1 VSDVQHR
8 LADALAGRYSVER
21 ELGRGGM
28 SLVYLAHDQRL
39 GRKVALKILR
49 PELAASLG
57 PERFLREIK
66 VVAGL
71 THPHI
76 LPLHDSGEA
85 DRMLYYVM
93 PYVEGE
99 SLRHR
104 LEREGRLSLED
115 ALEITREVADALEY
129 AHQHDVVHRDI
140 KPENILL
147 QAGQAV
153 VSDFGIARAISE
165 AQGGGRVTGTG
176 VAVGTPE
183 YMSPEQASGGTV
195 DGRTDVFSLG
205 CVLYEMLTGS
215 SPGAVSGGAAQAPA
229 IRTISSVQPP
239 VPIEVEAAIEMAMA
253 QRPEERFPRAADFA
267 RALRDSGAA
276 TVSGPRRL
284 RQVRRRWRAALI
296 AVAAVALAAVLV
308 LPRVLGAGLNPSLY
322 VVVPFGHREGAA
334 PMLLKGD
341 QCELR
346 VYEELDRWTD
356 VQVVDRFVVS
366 SARQQSGA
374 PLPNFNEALKIARA
388 VGSGMLIWGE
398 LWQDGDSVVV
408 RGGLYDVGHRG
419 RLVRAHTIRLGPGL
433 VDLDDRFREL
443 ADSLLLGRVQPRAAG
458 AARSAGSI
466 TAWLAYARGDEALQ
480 RWDLDS
486 AGAAFSEALVVNPDF
501 PQANLWLAQT
511 RSWAGRP
518 TSDWLVF
525 ATRALQAADT
535 LSEGDRALARGLV
548 AMAQGRYPDACEAYR
563 RRVAIDANDFV
574 GWFGLGECQARDRLV
589 VRDAKSPSG
598 WAFRSSQ
605 HAAIAAYR
613 HALELVPAV
622 HRAFAG
628 AAAVRLERLF
638 YTQAFWYRAGY
649 ALLPDT
655 MQFAAHPGLA
665 ADTLAFV
672 PHPKAAWLAGAPG
685 TASTTLAAALAHN
698 RAMLRAIT
706 AKWVREFPASADALE
721 AHARVLETVGE
732 LAAAGSPE
740 RSALDAVRA
749 ARRAASADTLQQV
762 RLAVAEVRLLV
773 KLEQFAPA
781 RAVGDSL
788 LAHWPAPDPEKARTL
803 AGVAALTG
811 HVNRAATLLAM
822 DVATPFATPEGDQ
835 VVLPAGVAAAA
846 RALLV
851 YAAVGAPAESLS
863 AVERRVTRLVG
874 SWVEPQRQAAARRAA
889 LSDPAMLAFPQL
901 GAREAHTGGGPAGG
915 GGNYLLELQGALARD
930 PAAIRRGIAKV
941 DASRGDLRAGDVA
954 IENVYQEAWL
964 LVAVGDTAAALERL
978 DRSLTALPA
987 LGTALLDQVPQAAG
1001 LVRAMAFRAE
1011 LAAAAGDGPS
1021 TARWARAVTALWR
1034 DADPD
1039 LGAVVARMAVL
1050 GSDNRR

>member
-1 VSDVQHR
+1 MLKGVSDVQA
-8 LADALAGRYSVER
+8 LLTASLAGRYTIER

-28 SLVYLAHDQRL
+28 SIVYLAYDERL
-39 GRKVALKILR
+39 SRKVALKILR
-49 PELAASLG
+49 PELAATLG
-57 PERFLREIK
+57 PERFLREIA

-85 DRMLYYVM
+85 AEMLYYVM

-104 LEREGRLSLED
+104 LQREGRLPLED
-115 ALEITREVADALEY
+115 ALEITRQVADALEY

-165 AQGGGRVTGTG
+165 ARGRVTGTG
-176 VAVGTPE
+176 VAVGTPD

-195 DGRTDVFSLG
+195 DGRTDVYSLG
-205 CVLYEMLTGS
+205 CVLFEMLAGRPPGGS
-215 SPGAVSGGAAQAPA
+215 LSGAAQA
-229 IRTISSVQPP
+229 RTISAVRPA
-239 VPIEVEAAIEMAMA
+239 VPIKVEAAIEEAMA

-267 RALRDSGAA
+267 RALREPGVA
-276 TVSGPRRL
+276 TVSGARHQRR
-284 RQVRRRWRAALI
+284 VRKRWRVVVIGAALV
-296 AVAAVALAAVLV
+296 AVAAVFV
-308 LPRVLGAGLNPSLY
+308 LPRVLGARLNPALY

-334 PMLLKGD
+334 PTLLKGD

-346 VYEELDRWTD
+346 VYEELDRWAD

-366 SARQQSGA
+366 SERQQRGH
-374 PLPNFNEALKIARA
+374 PVPDFREALGIARA

-398 LWQDGDSVVV
+398 LWQEGDSVVV
-408 RGGLYDVGHRG
+408 RGGLYDVARRG

-433 VDLDDRFREL
+433 GDLDSRFREL
-443 ADSLLLGRVQPRAAG
+443 ADSLLLGRVPPRAAR
-458 AARSAGSI
+458 AARSAGSA

-480 RWDLDS
+480 RWDLES
-486 AGAAFSEALVVNPDF
+486 AAAAFGEALAVNPDF
-501 PQANLWLAQT
+501 PQANLWLAQS
-511 RSWAGRP
+511 RAWAGRP

-525 ATRALQAADT
+525 ATRALAAADS
-535 LSEGDRALARGLV
+535 LGEADRALARGLV
-548 AMAQGRYPDACEAYR
+548 AMAQGRFPDACDDYR
-563 RRVAIDANDFV
+563 RRVTLDANDFV

-589 VRDAKSPSG
+589 LRDATSPSG

-613 HALELVPAV
+613 RALELVPAV

-628 AAAVRLERLF
+628 AAYARLERLF
-638 YTQAFWYRAGY
+638 YTQAFWYRGGY
-649 ALLPDT
+649 ALGPDT
-655 MQFAAHPGLA
+655 LQFAAHPGLN
-665 ADTLAFV
+665 ADTLTFV
-672 PHPKAAWLAGAPG
+672 PHPKDAWLADAPG
-685 TASTTLAAALAHN
+685 TASPTLAAALAHN
-698 RAMLRAIT
+698 RAMLRVIT
-706 AKWVREFPASADALE
+706 AKWVREFPTSVDALE

-732 LAAAGSPE
+732 LGEARNPE
-740 RSALDAVRA
+740 RSSLDAVRA
-749 ARRAASADTLQQV
+749 ARRGGAAVDSLQ
-762 RLAVAEVRLLV
+762 RLRLGVAEVRLLV
-773 KLEQFAPA
+773 KLEQFAQA

-788 LAHWPAPDPEKARTL
+788 LTLWAAPDPDEAREL
-803 AGVAALTG
+803 AGVAVLTG
-811 HVNRAATLLAM
+811 HVNRAAALLAM
-822 DVATPFATPEGDQ
+822 DGSTPFATPEGAH
-835 VVLPAGVAAAA
+835 VVLPASVAGAA

-851 YAAVGAPAESLS
+851 YASVGAPAESLS
-863 AVERRVTRLVG
+863 AVERRVTRLVA
-874 SWVEPQRQAAARRAA
+874 SWVEPQRQAAARRAVLA
-889 LSDPAMLAFPQL
+889 DPAMLAFPQL
-901 GAREAHTGGGPAGG
+901 GAREVHAGGGPV
-915 GGNYLLELQGALARD
+915 GGNYLLELQRSLVRD
-930 PAAIRRGIAKV
+930 PAAVRTGMARLAS
-941 DASRGDLRAGDVA
+941 SRGALRSGDVA

-1001 LVRAMAFRAE
+1001 LVRAMALRAE
-1011 LAAAAGDGPS
+1011 LAAAAGDW
-1021 TARWARAVTALWR
+1021 TAAARWARAVSALWR

-1039 LGAVVARMAVL
+1039 LGAVVARMAAL
-1050 GSDNRR
+1050 TSGNRR

>member
-1 VSDVQHR
+1 MLQAVSQVQYR
-8 LADALAGRYSVER
+8 LADALAGRYTVER

-28 SLVYLAHDQRL
+28 SLVYLAHDPRL

-49 PELAASLG
+49 PELAATLG

-76 LPLHDSGEA
+76 LPLHDSGVA
-85 DRMLYYVM
+85 AGMLYYVM

-104 LEREGRLSLED
+104 LDRDGHLPLED
-115 ALEITREVADALEY
+115 ALEITRQVAEALEY

-165 AQGGGRVTGTG
+165 ARGRVTGTG

-183 YMSPEQASGGTV
+183 YMSPEQAAGGAV
-195 DGRTDVFSLG
+195 DGRSDVYSLG
-205 CVLYEMLTGS
+205 CVLYEMLSGR
-215 SPGAVSGGAAQAPA
+215 SPGAVSGGATQAP
-229 IRTISSVQPP
+229 TISSVQPA
-239 VPIEVEAAIEMAMA
+239 VPLEIEAAIEEAMA

-267 RALRDSGAA
+267 RALRQPGMG
-276 TVSGPRRL
+276 TVSGERKRR
-284 RQVRRRWRAALI
+284 QARRRWGAALI
-296 AVAAVALAAVLV
+296 GVAALAAAAVVV
-308 LPRVLGAGLNPSLY
+308 LPKVLGAGLNPSLY

-356 VQVVDRFVVS
+356 VQVVDRFLVS
-366 SARQQSGA
+366 SARQQRGA
-374 PLPNFNEALKIARA
+374 PVPDFAEAMDIARA

-398 LWQDGDSVVV
+398 LWQEGDSVVV
-408 RGGLYDVGHRG
+408 RGGLYDVAHRG
-419 RLVRAHTIRLGPGL
+419 RPIRAHTIRLGPGL
-433 VDLDDRFREL
+433 TDLDQRFREL
-443 ADSLLLGRVQPRAAG
+443 ADSLLLGHVQPRAAQ
-458 AARSAGSI
+458 AARSAGSV

-486 AGAAFSEALVVNPDF
+486 AAAAFREALAVNPDF
-501 PQANLWLAQT
+501 PQANLWLAQS
-511 RSWAGRP
+511 RAWAGRA
-518 TSDWLVF
+518 TAEWLVF
-525 ATRALQAADT
+525 ATRALAAADS
-535 LSEGDRALARGLV
+535 LGEADRALAAGLV
-548 AMAQGRYPDACEAYR
+548 AMAQGRFPEACDAYR
-563 RRVAIDANDFV
+563 RRLTLDANDFV

-613 HALELVPAV
+613 RALELVPAV

-628 AAAVRLERLF
+628 AAYARLERLF
-638 YTQAFWYRAGY
+638 YTQAFLYRPGY
-649 ALLPDT
+649 ALVPDT
-655 MQFAAHPGLA
+655 LQFAAHPGLV
-665 ADTLAFV
+665 ADTLTFV
-672 PHPKAAWLAGAPG
+672 AHPKQAWLAGAPG
-685 TASTTLAAALAHN
+685 TASPTLAAALAHN

-706 AKWVREFPASADALE
+706 ARWVRDFPTSVDALE

-732 LAAAGSPE
+732 LATAGSPE

-749 ARRAASADTLQQV
+749 ARLTAVDSLQQL
-762 RLAVAEVRLLV
+762 RLGVAEVRLLV
-773 KLEQFAPA
+773 KLEQFAQG

-788 LAHWPAPDPEKARTL
+788 LSRWRTPDPEAARGL
-803 AGVAALTG
+803 AGVAVLTG
-811 HVNRAATLLAM
+811 QVNRAAALSATDLT
-822 DVATPFATPEGDQ
+822 TPFVTPEGDHLA
-835 VVLPAGVAAAA
+835 VPASVAGSG

-851 YAAVGAPAESLS
+851 YAAVGVPAESLS
-863 AVERRVTRLVG
+863 AVERRVTRLIG
-874 SWVEPQRQAAARRAA
+874 SWVEPERQTAARRAV

-901 GAREAHTGGGPAGG
+901 GAREAHAGPA
-915 GGNYLLELQGALARD
+915 GGNYLLELQRALARD
-930 PAAIRRGIAKV
+930 PAAVRAGIAKI
-941 DASRGDLRAGDVA
+941 DATRGALRAGDVA
-954 IENVYQEAWL
+954 IDNVYQEAWL

-987 LGTALLDQVPQAAG
+987 LGTALLDEVPQAAG
-1001 LVRAMAFRAE
+1001 LVRAMALRAE
-1011 LAAAAGDGPS
+1011 LAAAAGDW
-1021 TARWARAVTALWR
+1021 TAAARWARAVTALWH

-1039 LGAVVARMAVL
+1039 LGAVVARMTAL
-1050 GSDNRR
+1050 GSRNRR

>member
-1 VSDVQHR
+1 MLQLVSNVQA
-8 LADALAGRYSVER
+8 LLTAALAGRYAIER

-28 SLVYLAHDQRL
+28 SIVYLAYDERL
-39 GRKVALKILR
+39 KRKVALKILR
-49 PELAASLG
+49 PELAATLG
-57 PERFLREIK
+57 PERFLREIQ

-85 DRMLYYVM
+85 AGMLYYVM

-104 LEREGRLSLED
+104 LEREGPLPLED
-115 ALEITREVADALEY
+115 ALEITRQVADALEY

-165 AQGGGRVTGTG
+165 ARGRVTGTG
-176 VAVGTPE
+176 VAVGTPD

-195 DGRTDVFSLG
+195 DGRTDVYSLG
-205 CVLYEMLTGS
+205 CVLFEMLAGRAPGSGS
-215 SPGAVSGGAAQAPA
+215 SIVAQQV
-229 IRTISSVQPP
+229 RTISAVRPA
-239 VPIEVEAAIEMAMA
+239 VPIEVDAAIEEAMA

-267 RALRDSGAA
+267 RALREPGVA
-276 TVSGPRRL
+276 TVSGARHQRR
-284 RQVRRRWRAALI
+284 VRKRWRVVVIGAALV
-296 AVAAVALAAVLV
+296 AVAAVFV
-308 LPRVLGAGLNPSLY
+308 LPRVLGARLNPALY

-334 PMLLKGD
+334 PTLLKGD

-346 VYEELDRWTD
+346 VYEELDRWAD

-366 SARQQSGA
+366 SERQQRGR
-374 PLPNFNEALKIARA
+374 PVPDFREALGIARA

-398 LWQDGDSVVV
+398 LWQEGDSVVV

-433 VDLDDRFREL
+433 GDLDRRFREL
-443 ADSLLLGRVQPRAAG
+443 ADSLLLGRVPSRAAR
-458 AARSAGSI
+458 AAQSAGSV

-480 RWDLDS
+480 RWDLEP
-486 AGAAFSEALVVNPDF
+486 AATAFGEALAVNPEF
-501 PQANLWLAQT
+501 PQANLWLAQS
-511 RSWAGRP
+511 RAWAGRP

-525 ATRALQAADT
+525 ATRALAAADS
-535 LSEGDRALARGLV
+535 LGEADRALARGLV
-548 AMAQGRYPDACEAYR
+548 AMAQGRFPDACDAYR
-563 RRVAIDANDFV
+563 HRVALDANDFV

-589 VRDAKSPSG
+589 LRDATSPSG

-605 HAAIAAYR
+605 HAAITAYR
-613 HALELVPAV
+613 RALELVPAV

-628 AAAVRLERLF
+628 AAYARLERLF
-638 YTQAFWYRAGY
+638 YTQAFWYRGGY
-649 ALLPDT
+649 ALVPDT
-655 MQFAAHPGLA
+655 LQFAAHPGLN
-665 ADTLAFV
+665 ADTLTFV
-672 PHPKAAWLAGAPG
+672 PHPKDAWLAGARG
-685 TASTTLAAALAHN
+685 TASPTLAAALAHN

-706 AKWVREFPASADALE
+706 AKWVREFPASVDALE

-732 LAAAGSPE
+732 LGEARSPE
-740 RSALDAVRA
+740 RSSLDAVRA
-749 ARRAASADTLQQV
+749 ARRAAIDSMQRL

-773 KLEQFAPA
+773 KLEQFARA
-781 RAVGDSL
+781 RAAGDSL
-788 LAHWPAPDPEKARTL
+788 LAQWPAPDLEEASAL
-803 AGVAALTG
+803 AGVAVLTG
-811 HVNRAATLLAM
+811 HVNRAAALLAM
-822 DVATPFATPEGDQ
+822 DGSTPFVTPEGAH
-835 VVLPAGVAAAA
+835 VVLPASVAGPA

-863 AVERRVTRLVG
+863 TVERRVTRLVT
-874 SWVEPQRQAAARRAA
+874 SWVEPERQAAARRAVLA
-889 LSDPAMLAFPQL
+889 DPAMLAFPQL
-901 GAREAHTGGGPAGG
+901 GAREVHAGGGSV
-915 GGNYLLELQGALARD
+915 GGNYLLDLQRSLVRD
-930 PAAIRRGIAKV
+930 PAAVRAGMARL
-941 DASRGDLRAGDVA
+941 DSSRGDLRAGDVA

-1001 LVRAMAFRAE
+1001 LVRAMALRAE
-1011 LAAAAGDGPS
+1011 LAAADGDA
-1021 TARWARAVTALWR
+1021 TAAARWARAVTALWR

-1039 LGAVVARMAVL
+1039 LGAVVARMTAL
-1050 GSDNRR
+1050 TSGTRR

>member
-1 VSDVQHR
+1 MSQVQYR
-8 LADALAGRYSVER
+8 LADALAGRYTIER

-28 SLVYLAHDQRL
+28 SLVYLAHDPRL

-49 PELAASLG
+49 PELAATLG

-76 LPLHDSGEA
+76 LPLHDSGVAAE
-85 DRMLYYVM
+85 MLYYVM

-104 LEREGRLSLED
+104 LDREGHVPLED
-115 ALEITREVADALEY
+115 ALDIARQVAEALEY
-129 AHQHDVVHRDI
+129 AHQHDIVHRDI

-165 AQGGGRVTGTG
+165 ARGRVTGTG

-195 DGRTDVFSLG
+195 DGRSDVYSLG
-205 CVLYEMLTGS
+205 CVLYEMITGR
-215 SPGAVSGGAAQAPA
+215 SPGSVSGGAAQAP
-229 IRTISSVQPP
+229 TISSVQPA
-239 VPIEVEAAIEMAMA
+239 VPLEVEAAIEEAMA

-267 RALRDSGAA
+267 KALRMPGVGTVSSGARQ
-276 TVSGPRRL
+276 RR
-284 RQVRRRWRAALI
+284 QARRRWS
-296 AVAAVALAAVLV
+296 AVLLGVAALAAGAIVV
-308 LPRVLGAGLNPSLY
+308 LPRVLGARLNPSLY
-322 VVVPFGHREGAA
+322 VVVPFGHREGVA
-334 PMLLKGD
+334 PTLLKGD

-356 VQVVDRFVVS
+356 VQVVDRFLVS
-366 SARQQSGA
+366 SARQQRGA
-374 PLPNFNEALKIARA
+374 PLPDFDEAMDIARS

-408 RGGLYDVGHRG
+408 RGGLYDVAHRG

-433 VDLDDRFREL
+433 GDLDTRFREL
-443 ADSLLLGRVQPRAAG
+443 ADSLLLGHVQPRAAQ
-458 AARSAGSI
+458 AARSAGSV

-480 RWDLDS
+480 RWDLEP
-486 AGAAFSEALVVNPDF
+486 AAAAFNEALAANPNF
-501 PQANLWLAQT
+501 PQANLWLAQS
-511 RSWAGRP
+511 RAWAGRSP
-518 TSDWLVF
+518 VDWLVF
-525 ATRALQAADT
+525 ATRALASADS
-535 LSEGDRALARGLV
+535 LGEADRALARGLV
-548 AMAQGRYPDACEAYR
+548 AMAQGRYPEACDEYR
-563 RRVAIDANDFV
+563 RRVTLDANDFV

-589 VRDAKSPSG
+589 VRDARSSSG
-598 WAFRSSQ
+598 WSFRSSQ
-605 HAAIAAYR
+605 NAAIVAYR
-613 HALELVPAV
+613 RALELVPAV

-628 AAAVRLERLF
+628 AAYARLERLF
-638 YTQAFWYRAGY
+638 YTQAFWYRPGY
-649 ALLPDT
+649 ALVPDT
-655 MQFAAHPGLA
+655 MQFAAHPGLV

-672 PHPKAAWLAGAPG
+672 PHPKEAWLAGAPG
-685 TASTTLAAALAHN
+685 TASPTLAAALAHN
-698 RAMLRAIT
+698 RATLRAIT
-706 AKWVREFPASADALE
+706 ARWVRDFPTSVDALE

-732 LAAAGSPE
+732 LAEARSPE

-749 ARRAASADTLQQV
+749 ARRAAVDTLQQL

-773 KLEQFAPA
+773 KLEHFAAA

-788 LAHWPAPDPEKARTL
+788 LARWPAPDPEAARGL
-803 AGVAALTG
+803 AGVAVLTG
-811 HVNRAATLLAM
+811 HVNRGAALLAT
-822 DVATPFATPEGDQ
+822 DVTTPFVTPEGDHM
-835 VVLPAGVAAAA
+835 VLPAGVAAAA
-846 RALLV
+846 RGLLV
-851 YAAVGAPAESLS
+851 YAAVGVPAESLS
-863 AVERRVTRLVG
+863 ADERRVTRLIS
-874 SWVEPQRQAAARRAA
+874 SWVEPLRQAAARRAV

-901 GAREAHTGGGPAGG
+901 GAREAHEAPSGA
-915 GGNYLLELQGALARD
+915 NYLLELQRALARE
-930 PAAIRRGIAKV
+930 PAAVRSGMAKL
-941 DASRGDLRAGDVA
+941 DAARGDLRAGDVA

-987 LGTALLDQVPQAAG
+987 LGTALLDEVPQAAG

-1011 LAAAAGDGPS
+1011 LAAAAGDLPTS
-1021 TARWARAVTALWR
+1021 ARWARAVTALWR

-1039 LGAVVARMAVL
+1039 VGAVVARMAAL
-1050 GSDNRR
+1050 ESRNRR